1 MQMKKI
7 SWLILPALIVL
18 LSFSFFYFKN
28 YKKQSESTSPQNSQS
43 KEATASQNL
52 QKTFH
57 IEIANKKLQGSQENI
72 QVKAGDNVILL
83 IKSDEDEEFHL
94 HGYDKSVDLVKN
106 KEVELQFKADITG
119 RFSYELEKSKTDI
132 GAIEVLP

>member
-1 MQMKKI
+1 MKNI
-7 SWLILPALIVL
+7 TWLTIPALIIVL
-18 LSFSFFYFKN
+18 AFSFFYFKN
-28 YKKQSESTSPQNSQS
+28 YTKQIESTQPQNNQP
-43 KEATASQNL
+43 KEATVSQDL

-57 IEIANKKLQGSQENI
+57 IEIVNKKLQGSQENI
-72 QVKAGDNVILL
+72 QVKAGDGVILM

-119 RFSYELEKSKTDI
+119 HFSYELEKSKTDI